1 MRIINLIMTIESRSI
16 AWKARHGLT
25 FLRISLGIL
34 FFWFGFL
41 KFFPGLSSAE
51 QIGGETI
58 LKLSFGHILPAVSM
72 KILAVWECLIGIGL
86 VTKKFLSFT
95 LLLLYFQMVG
105 TLTPLLLFPE
115 LTFENSLLV
124 PTLLG
129 QYIIKNFV
137 LISAGVVI
145 GATAKGGS
153 IISNA
158 AVAEKGK
165 HMEDL
170 ISRYRRR
177 FNQDPS
183 VDKRKWN

>member
-1 MRIINLIMTIESRSI
+1 M
-16 AWKARHGLT
+16 A
-25 FLRISLGIL
+25 
-34 FFWFGFL
+34 
-41 KFFPGLSSAE
+41 
-51 QIGGETI
+51 
-58 LKLSFGHILPAVSM
+58 
-72 KILAVWECLIGIGL
+72 
-86 VTKKFLSFT
+86 
-95 LLLLYFQMVG
+95 G

-115 LTFENSLLV
+115 LTFENSVLV

-129 QYIIKNFV
+129 QYIIKNFI